1 MRACVL
7 TDWETLELKEVPR
20 PVPREGQVLIHVKY
34 AGVCG
39 SDVNVFHHYHPTAT
53 VPRIMCHE
61 IFGTVE
67 EINSSDAL
75 PYGIGSR
82 VVVCPLTWCGKC
94 EACRQGAFHVCRDLG
109 ILGLHLDG
117 GFAEYVAVN
126 ADMVFEVPKDI
137 PDEVAILTE
146 PFAVG
151 FHLNTRAGV
160 RPGDTVFVSG
170 GGPIGLLA
178 AMNARYFRA
187 GRILVSEPN
196 PERRAYV
203 ESFGFETVDPVKE
216 DVVARAME
224 ATDGM
229 GFDKVIEASG
239 AAAAWKILTD
249 ITKIRGVIA
258 PVGIPKGFADLK
270 VIQLIF
276 KELTVIG
283 NRVYTREHFA
293 RTVDMLAELYRS
305 GTFDLTRVVDRIMP
319 LEQLADAIAYQ
330 SAGENKGKIVIEIGE
345 R

>member
-7 TDWETLELKEVPR
+7 TDWKELKIMDVPK
-20 PVPREGQVLIHVKY
+20 PEPKAGQALIRVKY

-39 SDVNVFHHYHPTAT
+39 SDINVFNHNHPTAS

-67 EINSSDAL
+67 EINAEGGL
-75 PYGIGSR
+75 PYGAGSR
-82 VVVCPLTWCGKC
+82 VVACPLTWCGTC
-94 EACRQGAFHVCRDLG
+94 EACRAGAFHVCRDLG
-109 ILGLHLDG
+109 IMGLHLDG

-126 ADMVFEVPKDI
+126 ADMIFPVPDDI

-151 FHLNTRAGV
+151 FHLNMRAGT
-160 RPGDTVFVSG
+160 RPGDTVLVTG

-187 GRILVSEPN
+187 GKVVVSEPN
-196 PERRAYV
+196 PERREYV
-203 ESFGFETVDPVKE
+203 ASFGFETIDPIAQDIVE
-216 DVVARAME
+216 AAMRM
-224 ATDGM
+224 TDGV

-239 AAAAWKILTD
+239 SAAAWRTLTD
-249 ITKIRGVIA
+249 VCKIRGVIA
-258 PVGIPKGFADLK
+258 PVGIPKGFAELK
-270 VIQLIF
+270 AVQLIF

-293 RTVDMLAELYRS
+293 RTVGMLAELYR
-305 GTFDLTRVVDRIMP
+305 GRTYELERVVDRILP
-319 LEQLADAIAYQ
+319 LEQLPEAIELQ
-330 SAGENKGKIVIEIGE
+330 SQGRNKGKIVMKI
-345 R
+345 